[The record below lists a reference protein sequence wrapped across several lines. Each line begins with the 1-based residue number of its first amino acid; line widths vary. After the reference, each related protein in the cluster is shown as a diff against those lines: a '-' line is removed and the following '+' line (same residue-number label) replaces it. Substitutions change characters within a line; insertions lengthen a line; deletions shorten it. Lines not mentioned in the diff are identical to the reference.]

1 MVMCYCI
8 QKQPLR
14 VALERR
20 CFEICIQSTWHMPA
34 DGFLCTVVAVYQ
46 PAALVEAN
54 FLMGVFQWFWLL
66 ISPCGFRY
74 TYFLERLSSRTALM
88 TVSVYFCLSKVSLIQ
103 LKIIVNYSFICFAQP
118 KIVIMAYVAA
128 FYING
133 HTSLLLNIFQ
143 IKIAEA
149 HLEAWW
155 ASELELFAKTVN
167 CLKPLITFAKSSTLD
182 VLNGSLNWS

>member
-1 MVMCYCI
+1 MCYYI

-20 CFEICIQSTWHMPA
+20 CFKICIQSTWHMPV
-34 DGFLCTVVAVYQ
+34 DGFLCREVAGYS

-54 FLMGVFQWFWLL
+54 FFMGIFQWFWLL
-66 ISPCGFRY
+66 ISSCGFRY
-74 TYFLERLSSRTALM
+74 TYFLERLSSRAALM

-103 LKIIVNYSFICFAQP
+103 LKTIFTYSFICFAQP
-118 KIVIMAYVAA
+118 KIVIMACVTA

-133 HTSLLLNIFQ
+133 HTSLLPNIFQ
-143 IKIAEA
+143 IKTAEA

-155 ASELELFAKTVN
+155 ASKVELFAKTVN